1 MQVPHKTKAEL
12 ASDPETPL
20 QVLYPG
26 KPSFQKTH
34 AAERSTPHCLDSQG
48 VDSRSDLPQR
58 GGFIRCAMHVPGIIS
73 HTERRK
79 ACGLQQH

>member
-1 MQVPHKTKAEL
+1 MEVPHKTKAEL
-12 ASDPETPL
+12 ASDPATPL

-34 AAERSTPHCLDSQG
+34 ATESSTPHCLDSQG
-48 VDSRSDLPQR
+48 LDIHSDLPQR
-58 GGFIRCAMHVPGIIS
+58 DGFIQCAMHIPGTIS

-79 ACGLQQH
+79 ACKLQQH